1 MEKTKLYNVEFQ
13 HRNGEFTLIG
23 CAISVESARR
33 VISDFLSDRDY
44 NPPYWRENHYPDY
57 IEVDVGSH
65 TEFFKITEVL

>member
-13 HRNGEFTLIG
+13 TSHGDLKLIG

-33 VISDFLSDRDY
+33 VISDFLSDQDN

>member
-13 HRNGEFTLIG
+13 TSHGDLKLIG

-44 NPPYWRENHYPDY
+44 KPPYWRENHYPGY
-57 IEVDVGSH
+57 IGVDVGSH